1 MHRVTQAEPF
11 LPRPQLGEWLT
22 VDVGAEIQPRKF
34 QARAREWPH
43 WECVLQMRRGKA
55 PAGIV
60 RAWVLMVD
68 ARRGSLQVSLDDFG
82 RLPISER
89 MYVRYEQALMGMI
102 DVLQHDLSDFDLD
115 WCGEVKGMY
124 SRTFKK
130 DQVDWLSVYEV
141 LGQPAAPL
149 AREIAEEL
157 RLLGR
162 GMRMEGVEMAEQ
174 AYQKL
179 QGLGTTQLL
188 VDALERLR
196 EIGSEVN
203 VGQ

>member
-1 MHRVTQAEPF
+1 
-11 LPRPQLGEWLT
+11 
-22 VDVGAEIQPRKF
+22 
-34 QARAREWPH
+34 
-43 WECVLQMRRGKA
+43 
-55 PAGIV
+55 
-60 RAWVLMVD
+60 
-68 ARRGSLQVSLDDFG
+68 
-82 RLPISER
+82 
-89 MYVRYEQALMGMI
+89 MGMI